1 MYKTV
6 HVKRLYMNWP
16 LHFSFLPPLSSL
28 CRVDGRMKGMMF
40 VTYPGKLW
48 ARYKNDYILI
58 LIWVIF
64 VSFLLC
70 SIALFIG

>member
-1 MYKTV
+1 MI
-6 HVKRLYMNWP
+6 
-16 LHFSFLPPLSSL
+16 
-28 CRVDGRMKGMMF
+28 F

-70 SIALFIG
+70 FITLFIG